1 VSEQNVEI
9 VRAGF
14 DALASGGVEAL
25 IELIPPDFELTTPP
39 ELASEP
45 GTYLGHEGLRRY
57 FAEFDDAMDEVRV
70 EPHAFHDLGD
80 RVAVE
85 FTLHARG
92 RTTGIETAIDAVQLW
107 DVSDGIPRRVAVYPD
122 LESAR
127 AAG

>member
-1 VSEQNVEI
+1 MSEQNVEI

-25 IELIPPDFELTTPP
+25 IELIPPDFELTTLPQV
-39 ELASEP
+39 ASEP
-45 GTYLGHEGLRRY
+45 GTYRGHDGLRRY
-57 FAEFDDAMDEVRV
+57 FEEFEDAMDDVRV
-70 EPHAFHDLGD
+70 EPHDFHDLGD

-85 FTLHARG
+85 FTLRARG

-107 DVSDGIPRRVAVYPD
+107 DVGGGVPRHVTVYPD

-127 AAG
+127 AAD